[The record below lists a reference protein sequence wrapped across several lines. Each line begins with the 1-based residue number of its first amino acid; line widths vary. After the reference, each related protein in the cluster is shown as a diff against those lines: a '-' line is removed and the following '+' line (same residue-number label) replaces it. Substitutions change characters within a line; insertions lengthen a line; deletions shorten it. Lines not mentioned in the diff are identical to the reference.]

1 MGPPPDGGA
10 ARRAVDLS
18 RKAGQPASDPDRP
31 VPQHERRYLEEAMDF
46 DLIVIGSGPGGY
58 HAAIR
63 AAQLGLKVACAEKGA
78 IGGVCLNVGCIPT
91 KALLHVAD
99 ELRGAKEASAFGVD
113 FGTPKVDLAA
123 VDKWKLDVVKKQSS
137 GVGML
142 FKGNKVT
149 VLEGEAR
156 FTGPDTV
163 EVAGKRYQAKK
174 FIVATGSR
182 PAAIPGFELDGDRIV
197 DSTGALT
204 IGKSVPARLVVIGA
218 GAIGLEFADVYSALG
233 SEVTIVEMLDH
244 IAGPVDADAS
254 KELRKALEKA
264 GMRILTSTKVLGQKA
279 TKKGTEVTVQ
289 GPDGKEE
296 VLVADRVLVAVGR
309 RPNGA
314 GLGLENAGVKVDE
327 RGYVP
332 VVNDHM
338 QTNVANIY
346 AIGDVARAPLL
357 AHKAMKEGVVA
368 AEHASGMP
376 SAYDTVVPSVIY
388 TTPELAS
395 VGMTEKE
402 ATDAGFEVR
411 VGRFPLSAS
420 GRAASIGVSGGL
432 IKLVGDAKTDM
443 LLGFHMVGPNA
454 GDIVSEA
461 ALAIEMGATLED
473 IALTQHPHPTISEG
487 VMEAAEHAHGKAIH
501 IANRR
506 R

>member
-1 MGPPPDGGA
+1 
-10 ARRAVDLS
+10 
-18 RKAGQPASDPDRP
+18 
-31 VPQHERRYLEEAMDF
+31 
-46 DLIVIGSGPGGY
+46 
-58 HAAIR
+58 
-63 AAQLGLKVACAEKGA
+63 
-78 IGGVCLNVGCIPT
+78 
-91 KALLHVAD
+91 
-99 ELRGAKEASAFGVD
+99 
-113 FGTPKVDLAA
+113 
-123 VDKWKLDVVKKQSS
+123 
-137 GVGML
+137 
-142 FKGNKVT
+142 
-149 VLEGEAR
+149 
-156 FTGPDTV
+156 
-163 EVAGKRYQAKK
+163 
-174 FIVATGSR
+174 
-182 PAAIPGFELDGDRIV
+182 
-197 DSTGALT
+197 
-204 IGKSVPARLVVIGA
+204 
-218 GAIGLEFADVYSALG
+218 
-233 SEVTIVEMLDH
+233 
-244 IAGPVDADAS
+244 
-254 KELRKALEKA
+254 
-264 GMRILTSTKVLGQKA
+264 
-279 TKKGTEVTVQ
+279 
-289 GPDGKEE
+289 
-296 VLVADRVLVAVGR
+296 
-309 RPNGA
+309 
-314 GLGLENAGVKVDE
+314 VKVDE

-411 VGRFPLSAS
+411 VGRFPLAAS
-420 GRAASIGVSGGL
+420 GRAASIGVSSGL